1 MLALVSLNYSDLILK
16 TFSDLRPVNLDE
28 RKNKHF
34 GDFLFSSTTEE
45 YGKTL
50 ATIGRYKNTTDV

>member
-28 RKNKHF
+28 RRNKQF
-34 GDFLFSSTTEE
+34 EDFLILLTIEE
-45 YGKTL
+45 HGKTL
-50 ATIGRYKNTTDV
+50 LTLGMYRNAI